1 MNHEVIS
8 GRIWIYFMWSNH
20 IWPEIWKYYFLRG
33 TDSPRFN
40 PGSSLPSHIS
50 NRKGQTEVNKKEL
63 WKQVPHK
70 TDFLLVVL
78 SFPALHTLSLSIWL
92 GILQSTAMN
101 TNNRHH
107 MYFCSFVF
115 SPCKSFDR
123 AIFGKDMC
131 WEKAS
136 MPFTT
141 IPGKAVPGAR
151 VDPGDVTRQESRAQ
165 SRRI

>member
-1 MNHEVIS
+1 MNHEVIL
-8 GRIWIYFMWSNH
+8 GGIWIYFMRSNH
-20 IWPEIWKYYFLRG
+20 IWPEISKYYLLRG
-33 TDSPRFN
+33 IDSLRFN
-40 PGSSLPSHIS
+40 PGSSLPCHIS
-50 NRKGQTEVNKKEL
+50 YRKGQTELNKKE
-63 WKQVPHK
+63 VPHK
-70 TDFLLVVL
+70 TDFLLLVR

-123 AIFGKDMC
+123 AIFGKDIC

-151 VDPGDVTRQESRAQ
+151 ADPGDFRSQESRVQ
-165 SRRI
+165 SWRI